1 MLIILTINL
10 ASCLNKPDHSPL
22 HEYELVI
29 DSIIEG
35 YDSKDIEVYKN
46 AQYRIAESFIL
57 YDIIEDSLLSSKDK
71 DYLATKLDQPN
82 QHGTNMIIIHS
93 SKQLSLQ
100 MKVK

>member
-1 MLIILTINL
+1 MKSSLFLLIILTINL

-46 AQYRIAESFIL
+46 SPNMNEES
-57 YDIIEDSLLSSKDK
+57 II
-71 DYLATKLDQPN
+71 
-82 QHGTNMIIIHS
+82 
-93 SKQLSLQ
+93 
-100 MKVK
+100 

>member
-1 MLIILTINL
+1 MKFSLFLLVILTINL
-10 ASCLNKPDHSPL
+10 ASCLNKPDHLPL

-57 YDIIEDSLLSSKDK
+57 IFALIGGRSF
-71 DYLATKLDQPN
+71 
-82 QHGTNMIIIHS
+82 
-93 SKQLSLQ
+93 
-100 MKVK
+100 